1 MSQKVHFR
9 GLDSLRFLAALFV
22 VIGHI
27 PMNQGSARLPSPN
40 WGAFFYRGAPAVSF
54 FFTLSGFLITY
65 LLLEEH
71 RRTGTIAVRSFYLR
85 RVCRI
90 WPLYFAVVAFGLLF
104 YNLLLPRLGIH
115 YPVLYSLP
123 TALFLYTFFLP
134 NLMNSLYTVGGILNP
149 LWSIGVEEQFYLA
162 WAPAVKRCIRVLPR
176 LCAAVLAASLAVY
189 FLNRFGVFGS
199 GRQAL
204 FWGQLK
210 FHFMAAGALCAWALH
225 RHRDKLLALPVFTN
239 RGVQIV
245 LFLLLLEYYSLG
257 RIPWN
262 LGEELVQ
269 LVFYPWLI
277 LTVAANPRNVIRLEN
292 RVFEYLGTISY
303 GIYML
308 HMIAVYAT
316 SKLFAATSWWHGH
329 IVLYCAAYYT
339 LAIGLTILLAA
350 SSYRWFERPF
360 LRLKERRFATLPST
374 PERRRLVYLCD
385 WLPPDFGAVGQYSLL
400 FARQRAAAGE
410 EVTLAGLSSTADS
423 VTEEGTLRIV
433 RLRTT
438 VYDKAD
444 FRRRALWTLRT
455 NLSLLW
461 RLRRE
466 IAAADE
472 VLFTGSPPFLIHLLV
487 PANVFFRRRLTYR
500 ITDLHPECLMAEL
513 GRVPAPLRLFHRLTV
528 LLRRRVHRFEVLGE
542 DQRRRL
548 LEIGIAPDRII
559 LKRDPSPVEIP
570 PGTPPLDVPEELR
583 GFRIL
588 LYSGNFGV
596 AHDHETFL
604 EGYRRHHRRPSS
616 DRSGRVAL
624 WLNATGAKADRVEEI
639 LRREGLPVHR
649 SRPVPLDL
657 LPRLLVT
664 PDAHLITLRD
674 EFVGYVLP
682 SKVHACIRSG
692 RRVLFVGSE
701 RSDVHLLCVEGL
713 PAERYRRV
721 DAGDPD
727 GVAQALEEIGQSLK

>member
-1 MSQKVHFR
+1 VSGKVHFR

-22 VIGHI
+22 VIG
-27 PMNQGSARLPSPN
+27 
-40 WGAFFYRGAPAVSF
+40 APAVSF

-65 LLLEEH
+65 LLLAEH
-71 RRTGTIAVRSFYLR
+71 RRTGTIAVESFYLR

-162 WAPAVKRCIRVLPR
+162 WAPAVKRGIRVLPR
-176 LCAAVLAASLAVY
+176 LCAAVLAMSLTVH
-189 FLNRFGVFGS
+189 FLNRFGIFGT
-199 GRQAL
+199 GRPML

-225 RHRDKLLALPVFTN
+225 RHRDRLLALPVFTH

-277 LTVAANPRNVIRLEN
+277 LTVAANPRNVIRLQN

-308 HMIAVYAT
+308 HMIAVYVT
-316 SKLFAATSWWHGH
+316 SALFVATSWWHGH
-329 IVLYCAAYYT
+329 IVLYCAVYYT
-339 LAIGLTILLAA
+339 VAIGLTILLAA
-350 SSYRWFERPF
+350 ASYRWFERPF
-360 LRLKERRFATLPST
+360 LRLKDRRFATLPPT

-400 FARQRAAAGE
+400 FARRRAAAGE

-423 VTEEGTLRIV
+423 LTEETVAEGTLRIV

-438 VYDKAD
+438 VYDKAN

-455 NLSLLW
+455 NVSLLW

-487 PANVFFRRRLTYR
+487 PANLFLRRRLTYR
-500 ITDLHPECLMAEL
+500 ITDFHPECLMAEL

-548 LEIGIAPDRII
+548 LAIGIAPDRIV
-559 LKRDPSPVEIP
+559 LQRDPSPVEIP

-596 AHDHETFL
+596 AHDHETFID
-604 EGYRRHHRRPSS
+604 GYRRHHREG
-616 DRSGRVAL
+616 SGRVAL

-649 SRPVPLDL
+649 SRTVPLDL

-701 RSDVHLLCVEGL
+701 QSDVHLLCAEEL

-721 DAGDPD
+721 DIGDPD
-727 GVAQALEEIGQSLK
+727 GVARALEEIAQSPK